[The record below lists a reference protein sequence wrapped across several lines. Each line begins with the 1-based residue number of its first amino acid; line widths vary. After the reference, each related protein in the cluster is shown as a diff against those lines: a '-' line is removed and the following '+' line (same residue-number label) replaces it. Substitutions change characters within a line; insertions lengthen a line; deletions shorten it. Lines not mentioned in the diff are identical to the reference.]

1 MRARSLRLAALA
13 AAAAALGGCAGGG
26 AATSYD
32 ATGSVLAVYSSLP
45 LQGSAAAGSTQLVN
59 GEKLALADAGGRAGM
74 FRVGY
79 NSLDD
84 SDPTTGRWNP
94 GVTAQNAKTAAEDTS
109 TIAYIG
115 DLESPATAI
124 SLPLINAA
132 GIAQVSPASPYVGLT
147 SSLDA
152 GQDEPE
158 RFYPSGQRTFLRLVP
173 GDQVQARAQVSL
185 MRSLGVRELY
195 VLDDAEDPFSLPL
208 AELVAADAQQAGI
221 RVIAHEGVALVTG
234 GVYEGEARKVA
245 QSGADAVFYSGAG
258 TGGAATLWQELH
270 TAEPRLRLLA
280 GSAALSES
288 FTAELGPAGPST
300 YLTTPVMPAT
310 MYPPAGRRVLAEYA
324 REFKSPGDGYAL
336 YGYEAMSLVL
346 AAIRR
351 AGAHGNDRRT
361 VTARLLDTRSR
372 NSVLGR
378 FAIEPNGETSFSRF
392 AVDRIV
398 RGMPVFDRM
407 LDAGS

>member
-1 MRARSLRLAALA
+1 MV
-13 AAAAALGGCAGGG
+13 GCAGGG

-32 ATGSVLAVYSSLP
+32 ATGGVLGVYSSLP
-45 LQGSAAAGSTQLVN
+45 LQGPAGATSTQIVN
-59 GEKLALADAGGRAGM
+59 GEKLALADAGGRAGA

-84 SDPTTGRWNP
+84 SDPTTGRWSP
-94 GVTAQNAKTAAEDTS
+94 GVTAQNAKTAAQDTS

-115 DLESPATAI
+115 DFESPATAI

-132 GIAQVSPASPYVGLT
+132 GIAQISPASPYVGLT

-158 RFYPSGQRTFLRLVP
+158 RFYPSGQRSFLRLAP
-173 GDQVQARAQVSL
+173 GDQVQARAQVAL
-185 MRSLGVRELY
+185 MRSLGVHQLY

-221 RVIAHEGVALVTG
+221 HVVAHEGVTPVTG
-234 GVYEGEARKVA
+234 GVYEGEAKKVA
-245 QSGADAVFYSGAG
+245 QSGADAVFYSGTG

-270 TAEPRLRLLA
+270 AAAPHMRLLA
-280 GSAALSES
+280 GSAALAEP
-288 FTAELGPAGPST
+288 FTSQLGAAGSAT
-300 YLTTPVMPAT
+300 YVTTPVLPAA
-310 MYPPAGRRVLAEYA
+310 MYPPAGRRVLAQYA
-324 REFKSPGDGYAL
+324 RDFKSPGNGYAL

-361 VTARLLDTRSR
+361 VTAKLLDAPRR
-372 NSVLGR
+372 DAVLGQY
-378 FAIEPNGETSFSRF
+378 AIGPDGETTLSRF
-392 AVDRIV
+392 AVDRV
-398 RGMPVFDRM
+398 EHGEPVFDRV
-407 LDAGS
+407 LVVGR